1 MLLGG
6 YEGAMSMVCLWLTS
20 GLPMSP
26 GWHDG
31 NLKQPSHA
39 GQQQTLTRT
48 SLFIGGKYR
57 LILILIP
64 FSALDD
70 TKPFRR

>member
-1 MLLGG
+1 MSAVRVMRGHEYGVLVAYLGPSHV
-6 YEGAMSMVCLWLTS
+6 SMVARW
-20 GLPMSP
+20 
-26 GWHDG
+26 

-39 GQQQTLTRT
+39 GQQTLTRT
-48 SLFIGGKYR
+48 GLFIGGKYR

-64 FSALDD
+64 LDD